1 MAYAR
6 TTTVDTG
13 PAGDTIVQGVTD
25 LDTDLT
31 AIYTDLNTHEALTET
46 HGATGAVVGTT
57 NTQTLTNKTL
67 SAPTL
72 TGTVTLSGAT
82 MTGGT
87 YTSPTINTPTVLGG
101 TFTSPTINTPTVVTP
116 TVSGGTFTSPT
127 ITGTGAIAGTFT
139 GNLTGNVKGNVTG
152 NLTGNA
158 TGATGTFSSSV
169 AGGATAV
176 TSNRVDI
183 NSTGSGNRYAY
194 VDFYGDDT
202 YTPALRII
210 RSNVGA
216 NATSTVTHRGTGN
229 FVLNT
234 TEAAPIIF
242 ETTNT
247 TRAVIAAAGTVSLAS
262 QPLFSATVTATV
274 ENCTGVNS
282 ILTYYTLRSTSS
294 PACNWTEITDRATN
308 FSGGTF
314 TAPVTGNYLFTGF
327 IDLIGLSGNTSWTV
341 VHLITSNR
349 TYTVTNINS
358 IGIQSVG
365 NAGYGFSVIADM
377 DTADTAYLEIVVY
390 DGTNAKTVDITTSTH
405 FQGYLLP

>member
-31 AIYTDLNTHEALTET
+31 AIYTNLNTHEALTET

-87 YTSPTINTPTVLGG
+87 YTSPTINTPTV
-101 TFTSPTINTPTVVTP
+101 VTP

-127 ITGTGAIAGTFT
+127 ITGTGAIAGVFT
-139 GNLTGNVKGNVTG
+139 GNLTGNVTGNLTGNVTGNVTG

-158 TGATGTFSSSV
+158 TGTTGTFSSSV
-169 AGGATAV
+169 VGGATEV
-176 TSNRVDI
+176 RSERIKI

-194 VDFYGDDT
+194 IDFHGDDT
-202 YTPALRII
+202 YTEYGLRLI
-210 RSNVGA
+210 RDNTGE
-216 NATSTVTHRGTGN
+216 NATSSLVHRGTGN
-229 FVLNT
+229 LVINT
-234 TEAAPIIF
+234 TDAAPIIF
-242 ETTNT
+242 QTTNT

-262 QPLFSATVTATV
+262 QPYFFATVSSLQMKVTGDNTAY
-274 ENCTGVNS
+274 NITGA
-282 ILTYYTLRSTSS
+282 I
-294 PACNWTEITDRATN
+294 WTEIKDIGN
-308 FSGGTF
+308 CFSNGTF
-314 TAPVTGNYLFTGF
+314 TAPVTGRYLF
-327 IDLIGLSGNTSWTV
+327 SGCVALANANCDTFYV
-341 VHLITSNR
+341 YLITSNR
-349 TYTVTNINS
+349 THTISSMSNTLSSTDLTFLTVPFCRI
-358 IGIQSVG
+358 V
-365 NAGYGFSVIADM
+365 DM
-377 DTADTAYLEIVVY
+377 DAADTAYLQVKTNLASPAKYTSVRE
-390 DGTNAKTVDITTSTH
+390 GTI
-405 FQGYLLP
+405 FYGYLLP